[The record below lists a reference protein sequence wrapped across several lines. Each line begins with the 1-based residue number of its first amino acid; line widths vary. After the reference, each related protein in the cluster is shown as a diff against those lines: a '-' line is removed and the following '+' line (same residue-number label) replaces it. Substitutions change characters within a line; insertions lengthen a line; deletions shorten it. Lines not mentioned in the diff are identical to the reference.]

1 VLVVDTGNSLFGK
14 EPSNSSQGAL
24 QIQAMNL
31 MGYDAMAW
39 GETDLAVPAEV
50 LQERFAKATFA
61 AISTNLGPADQLPLQ
76 PYVLKEMAG
85 HTVAILGATA
95 PAAAKRTQPG
105 IALTVEPPLEAISRT
120 VAGLRG
126 QADVIV
132 VLSNLTAA
140 ENEALALQVPG
151 IDVLLGAHDTG
162 AKIGSRTV
170 NGPEGSVVVAV
181 TYRQGQFL
189 GQLNVRF
196 DSAGRVVS
204 FAGQDLTL
212 TDKYADDPAMLEF
225 LATYGV
231 TP

>member
-1 VLVVDTGNSLFGK
+1 MLDAGNSLFGK
-14 EPSNSSQGAL
+14 DPSNSSQGAI

-39 GETDLAVPAEV
+39 GENDLILSAAV
-50 LQERFAKATFA
+50 LRERFAEATFA
-61 AISTNLGPADQLPLQ
+61 AVSTNLGPAGELPLQ
-76 PYVLKEMAG
+76 PYVLKEVEG

-126 QADVIV
+126 QADVVI
-132 VLSNLTAA
+132 VLSNLSVA

-151 IDVLLGAHDTG
+151 IDVLLGSHETG
-162 AKIGSRTV
+162 ARIGSRAY
-170 NGPEGSVVVAV
+170 NGPEGQVVVAV

-189 GQLNVRF
+189 GQLTVRF
-196 DSAGRVVS
+196 DDAGRVVS

-212 TDKYADDPAMLEF
+212 TDKYADDPAMLEL
-225 LATYGV
+225 LAQYGV
-231 TP
+231 KP